1 MRILL
6 LPLFLT
12 LAGAFGACSTTGSC
26 CDSDKAPQTVVG
38 NVAKANPSV
47 TRLTVHCA
55 EDGALKACA
64 STVADKVGKPSD
76 AEDQKAM
83 QTGETVVLEEKGGAL
98 DVTVPICMKDGKAT
112 AVCGVTLKTDGM
124 NREQAVA
131 KAKEIAKAVETGMGG
146 TCGSCCDDEDD
157 DDDTEAGACCSEKG
171 DAAAKA
177 GACCGDKAAADA
189 KAKPAAGGCCCS
201 KK

>member
-26 CDSDKAPQTVVG
+26 CDSATAPQTVVG
-38 NVAKANPSV
+38 NVAKANPAV

-55 EDGALKACA
+55 DDGALKACA
-64 STVADKVGKPSD
+64 STAADKVGKPSD

-83 QTGETVVLEEKGGAL
+83 QTGETVVLEEKGAL

-146 TCGSCCDDEDD
+146 TCGSCCDDDEQE
-157 DDDTEAGACCSEKG
+157 EAAGGECCSEKG
-171 DAAAKA
+171 DKAEKA
-177 GACCGDKAAADA
+177 GGCCSDKAAADA
-189 KAKPAAGGCCCS
+189 KAKPAAGGCCCA